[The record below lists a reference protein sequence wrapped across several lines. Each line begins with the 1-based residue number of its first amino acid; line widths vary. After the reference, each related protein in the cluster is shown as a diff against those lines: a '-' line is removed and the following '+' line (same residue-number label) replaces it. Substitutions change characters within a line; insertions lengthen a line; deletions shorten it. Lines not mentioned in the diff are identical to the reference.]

1 MVIFSNLIQKLFK
14 LKEENNKLQ
23 KIICDNLPNE
33 FLDPV
38 MGDIMTDPVKLPSSG
53 AIVDRLTIK
62 KHLLNDKSDPFNR

>member
-14 LKEENNKLQ
+14 LKEENNKIL